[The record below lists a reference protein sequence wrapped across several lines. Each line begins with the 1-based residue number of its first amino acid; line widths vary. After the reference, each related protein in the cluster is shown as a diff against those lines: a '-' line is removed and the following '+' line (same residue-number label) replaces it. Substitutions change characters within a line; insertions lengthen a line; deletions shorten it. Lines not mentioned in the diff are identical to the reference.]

1 VRVFA
6 ALLDA
11 AYALARPAL
20 FRLDPEQAHA
30 LALACLA
37 AATSDPRLALAVR
50 RRLLVQKP
58 VEAFGLRFANPIGLA
73 AGLDKNGLALNGWA
87 ALGFGHVE
95 VGTVTPRAQA
105 GNPRPRVFR
114 LPADR
119 ALINRMG
126 FSNDGAAAV
135 AARLRVRPPGL
146 VVGGN
151 IGKGRDTPLEAA
163 LDDYLAAASVLAP
176 VVDYLTINVSSPNT
190 PGLRLLQTP
199 DHLASSV
206 RELRTAARRPV
217 LVKLAP
223 DLDLDILPELV
234 AAVREAGAA
243 GLIATNTTTSRLG
256 LRYPSPQ
263 AVEPGGLSG
272 PPVAC
277 LAQAFTARLADLAA
291 PDLTVISAGGV
302 SSATDVQA
310 RLTAGARLVQVYTS
324 LIYEGPALVAR
335 LLTPNTG
342 SPAPKTHSL

>member
-1 VRVFA
+1 MVPLPK
-6 ALLDA
+6 LLDA

-20 FRLDPEQAHA
+20 FRLDPERAHA

-37 AATSDPRLALAVR
+37 AAMRDTRVALALR
-50 RRLLVQKP
+50 RVLVVEKP
-58 VEAFGLRFANPIGLA
+58 VEAFGLRFANRVGLA

-87 ALGFGHVE
+87 ALGFSHVE
-95 VGTVTPRAQA
+95 VGTVTPRAQP

-114 LPADR
+114 LPADQ

-126 FSNDGAAAV
+126 FPNDGAAAV
-135 AARLRVRPPGL
+135 AARLSLRPPGL

-151 IGKGRDTPLEAA
+151 IGKGRDTPLEEA
-163 LDDYLAAASVLAP
+163 LEDYLAAATTLGP

-199 DHLASSV
+199 EHLATSV
-206 RELRTAARRPV
+206 RELRRATQRPI

-223 DLDLDILPELV
+223 DLDLDVLPELV

-256 LRYPSPQ
+256 LRYPSPL
-263 AVEPGGLSG
+263 AIEPGGLSG

-277 LAQAFTARLADLAA
+277 QAEAMTARLATLAG
-291 PDLTVISAGGV
+291 PDLVVVSAGGI
-302 SSATDVQA
+302 STPADVQA
-310 RLTAGARLVQVYTS
+310 RLAAGATLVQVYTS
-324 LIYEGPALVAR
+324 LIYQGPGLVPR
-335 LLTPNTG
+335 LL
-342 SPAPKTHSL
+342 AR